1 MRRPTT
7 MMRLI
12 TATLIFAVAATAA
25 FAQAGAAGDARGP
38 STRLYELTVLAN
50 IRGADVYLDG
60 VRQRE
65 TTPATFRLR
74 PGVYRVRVEARGYE
88 SWEETVTL
96 RTGDVT
102 VRANLVP
109 PTATVI
115 LEIPSTYL
123 NDRVRDPWRLIDLYI
138 DGVLRNEARV
148 EVEPGYRDV
157 TIVSGGLAFESEFF
171 FEAGREY
178 TLELILRLA
187 LFQDR
192 R

>member
-1 MRRPTT
+1 MRTRR
-7 MMRLI
+7 MVI
-12 TATLIFAVAATAA
+12 GFALLALVASGLA
-25 FAQAGAAGDARGP
+25 AQAGAAGDARGP
-38 STRLYELTVLAN
+38 SARLYELTVLAN

-74 PGVYRVRVEARGYE
+74 PGVYQVRVEARGYE

-102 VRANLVP
+102 IRATLVP

-115 LEIPSTYL
+115 LEIPSVYL

-148 EVEPGYRDV
+148 EVEPGYRNV

-178 TLELILRLA
+178 TLELIMRLA
-187 LFQDR
+187 LFQDQR
-192 R
+192 